1 MTERMRKKT
10 RRESVADRYS
20 FGHKALSVVL
30 SVVLLGFGWPA
41 VNPSETFASDE
52 SAQADQVQAEVAQ
65 PEETQAP
72 EETADDSAAMALATA
87 DEAAPVAASD
97 KQAVAEP
104 AADES
109 ATAPAPS
116 ASDEEEASAV
126 EDAVEEDSAVD
137 NQGSSQAAAAQA
149 KTEYDI
155 SLVLK
160 NASIKKADGTDELVS
175 SPATKVAVSADK
187 DFKFT
192 VVPDSA
198 YKLNC
203 VLVNVA
209 GQESPL
215 TPDSDDVYVVA
226 SSDIAKGA
234 TLTVEASSALGNVGT
249 VLGGV
254 LSGGAAA
261 ASDVSG
267 NAGDH
272 ISAKVGDT
280 VTLKGTSNKNCSYAG
295 DWTVKKNGESTSA
308 GTVKGNGGSATAVF
322 SEAGTFEVEHTYCE
336 ASHFLG
342 FGDHSVKTEAFTVV
356 VQPAT
361 PAQAI
366 SISGSDTVT
375 QFSDIQLTATVVPA
389 EATGAY
395 VWSSSNEDILTV
407 DNSGNVMG
415 VRQGTAT
422 VTVSFRSAAGGSVVS
437 ASKDVTVT
445 ATEEATDQALVYY
458 LVDPTKDANSNDSG
472 NWGAA
477 SLGIAMVNTT
487 GATWT
492 GGKNCFDNVDQRVVS
507 WPNGTNVVPRDSGT
521 WNEIF
526 NNYRTTIQAQL
537 PGVTFT
543 EDDVEEIA
551 LVPAKISKN
560 NGTNPDMHLDCN
572 VSIKCKNVALVK
584 YYLRDAGSTQFEQK
598 GAKNYISGN
607 ATQPSDVMNE
617 QFPETKTVDGIT
629 YTFSGWYL
637 DQSFTQPAT
646 FPYTINSS
654 TNFYAKYV
662 GGFQVTYDLAGGSW
676 NNSDATT
683 YIAQEG
689 STQTVKSEPTREG
702 YKFTGWT
709 IEGLP
714 DTTELKSGDTF
725 AMPAGNVTIT
735 ANWQELL
742 SYRVK
747 YLEKGTE
754 KQLADPDTRYGEQ
767 GDKVSADAKTIDGYH
782 PTDPSHI
789 EKTLESS
796 DNDIIFWYEK
806 DSVEYTVN
814 YYLNDTEQKVA
825 DSETKSAPWG
835 TQVKASDL
843 AKDIDGYTAV
853 PNQDA
858 TITVDLNGNN
868 SINVYYYQ
876 NVSLK
881 ANSAEVTYNGKDQ
894 SVSGFTGAPEGA
906 DFSNITVGAHG
917 TDAGTYDA
925 QFANGT
931 VGAVDKTEKY
941 IVVSAEDSK
950 LVIGKAKV
958 TLKSADLSKKYDG
971 TALENGGTA
980 LETES
985 GFAEGEGATYA
996 FTGSQT
1002 VVGSSPN
1009 AFDYTLN
1016 EGTKADNYDIDR
1028 TEGKLTVTDREE
1040 ADKYEITVTANSAT
1054 KTYDGTE
1061 KTVSGV
1067 TDTTFTNDK
1076 GARFTVEGLSASVSG
1091 TDAGEYENKVN
1102 GTPVVKDAAG
1112 NDVTSQ
1118 FKVKTVNGK
1127 LVIDKRAVTI
1137 KPKDATKAYD
1147 GEPLK
1152 ATEWEVVSGS
1162 FVNG

>member
-1 MTERMRKKT
+1 MTERMREKT

-65 PEETQAP
+65 PEETQAL

-109 ATAPAPS
+109 ATASAPS

-198 YKLNC
+198 CKLNR
-203 VLVNVA
+203 VLVNVD

-215 TPDSDDVYVVA
+215 TPDADGVYVVA
-226 SSDIAKGA
+226 SNDVAKGA

-254 LSGGAAA
+254 LGGGAAA

-267 NAGDH
+267 SADYT
-272 ISAKVGDT
+272 ISVGKT
-280 VTLKGTSNKNCSYAG
+280 VTINGSGYGLG
-295 DWTVKKNGESTSA
+295 DSWKSDKESVATVSGRGS
-308 GTVKGNGGSATAVF
+308 SATVTGKGVGTAVI
-322 SEAGTFEVEHTYCE
+322 THTYGTL
-336 ASHFLG
+336 AS
-342 FGDHSVKTEAFTVV
+342 KKETFTVV

-366 SISGSDTVT
+366 SIFGSDTVT
-375 QFSDIQLTATVVPA
+375 QFSSIQLTATVDPA
-389 EATGAY
+389 EATGTYA
-395 VWSSSNEDILTV
+395 WSSSNEDILTV
-407 DNSGNVMG
+407 DNSGNVTG

-422 VTVSFRSAAGGSVVS
+422 VTVSFRSAADGSVVS

-445 ATEEATDQALVYY
+445 ATKDATDRASVYY

-477 SLGIAMVNTT
+477 SLGIATVNTT
-487 GATWT
+487 GATWA

-507 WPNGTNVVPRDSGT
+507 WPNGTNVVPRDSGA

-526 NNYRTTIQAQL
+526 DNYKTTIQAQL

-543 EDDVEEIA
+543 KDDVEEIA

-598 GAKNYISGN
+598 GARNYISGN

-617 QFPETKTVDGIT
+617 QFPETKTVDGVT

-637 DQSFTQPAT
+637 DRSLTQPAT
-646 FPYTINSS
+646 FPYTVNSS

-662 GGFQVTYDLAGGSW
+662 GGFRVAYDLAGGSW

-683 YIAQEG
+683 YIG
-689 STQTVKSEPTREG
+689 SGR
-702 YKFTGWT
+702 
-709 IEGLP
+709 L
-714 DTTELKSGDTF
+714 D
-725 AMPAGNVTIT
+725 
-735 ANWQELL
+735 
-742 SYRVK
+742 
-747 YLEKGTE
+747 
-754 KQLADPDTRYGEQ
+754 
-767 GDKVSADAKTIDGYH
+767 
-782 PTDPSHI
+782 
-789 EKTLESS
+789 
-796 DNDIIFWYEK
+796 
-806 DSVEYTVN
+806 
-814 YYLNDTEQKVA
+814 
-825 DSETKSAPWG
+825 
-835 TQVKASDL
+835 
-843 AKDIDGYTAV
+843 
-853 PNQDA
+853 
-858 TITVDLNGNN
+858 
-868 SINVYYYQ
+868 
-876 NVSLK
+876 
-881 ANSAEVTYNGKDQ
+881 
-894 SVSGFTGAPEGA
+894 
-906 DFSNITVGAHG
+906 
-917 TDAGTYDA
+917 
-925 QFANGT
+925 ANG
-931 VGAVDKTEKY
+931 
-941 IVVSAEDSK
+941 
-950 LVIGKAKV
+950 
-958 TLKSADLSKKYDG
+958 
-971 TALENGGTA
+971 
-980 LETES
+980 
-985 GFAEGEGATYA
+985 
-996 FTGSQT
+996 
-1002 VVGSSPN
+1002 
-1009 AFDYTLN
+1009 
-1016 EGTKADNYDIDR
+1016 
-1028 TEGKLTVTDREE
+1028 EE
-1040 ADKYEITVTANSAT
+1040 
-1054 KTYDGTE
+1054 
-1061 KTVSGV
+1061 
-1067 TDTTFTNDK
+1067 
-1076 GARFTVEGLSASVSG
+1076 
-1091 TDAGEYENKVN
+1091 
-1102 GTPVVKDAAG
+1102 
-1112 NDVTSQ
+1112 
-1118 FKVKTVNGK
+1118 
-1127 LVIDKRAVTI
+1127 RAHSRGI
-1137 KPKDATKAYD
+1137 
-1147 GEPLK
+1147 
-1152 ATEWEVVSGS
+1152 
-1162 FVNG
+1162 

>member
-1 MTERMRKKT
+1 M
-10 RRESVADRYS
+10 ADRYS

-52 SAQADQVQAEVAQ
+52 SAQADQMQAEVAQ
-65 PEETQAP
+65 PEETQTL

-87 DEAAPVAASD
+87 DEAAPVVASD
-97 KQAVAEP
+97 EQAVAEP

-116 ASDEEEASAV
+116 ASGEEEASAV
-126 EDAVEEDSAVD
+126 EDAVKEDSAVGS
-137 NQGSSQAAAAQA
+137 QSSSQAAAAQA

-160 NASIKKADGTDELVS
+160 NASIKKADGTNELVS
-175 SPATKVAVSADK
+175 LPATKVTVSADK

-198 YKLNC
+198 YKLNR
-203 VLVNVA
+203 VLVNVD

-215 TPDSDDVYVVA
+215 TPDADGVYVVA

-254 LSGGAAA
+254 LGGGAAA

-267 NAGDH
+267 SADYT
-272 ISAKVGDT
+272 ISIGKT
-280 VTLKGTSNKNCSYAG
+280 VTI
-295 DWTVKKNGESTSA
+295 NGS
-308 GTVKGNGGSATAVF
+308 G
-322 SEAGTFEVEHTYCE
+322 Y
-336 ASHFLG
+336 G
-342 FGDHSVKTEAFTVV
+342 FGDSWESNEESVATVSGRGSSATVTGKGAGTAVITHTYGTFASKEETFTVV

-375 QFSDIQLTATVVPA
+375 QFSSIQLTATVDPA
-389 EATGAY
+389 EATGTYA
-395 VWSSSNEDILTV
+395 WSSSNEDILTV
-407 DNSGNVMG
+407 DNSGNVTG

-422 VTVSFRSAAGGSVVS
+422 VTVSFRSAADGSVVS

-445 ATEEATDQALVYY
+445 ATEEATDRALVYY

-472 NWGAA
+472 NWGAN
-477 SLGIAMVNTT
+477 SLGTARVNTT

-507 WPNGTNVVPRDSGT
+507 WPNGTNVVPRDSDA

-543 EDDVEEIA
+543 KDDVEEIA

-572 VSIKCKNVALVK
+572 VSIKCKNVSLVK
-584 YYLRDAGSTQFEQK
+584 YYLRDAGSTQFVQK

-607 ATQPSDVMNE
+607 TTEPSDVMNE
-617 QFPETKTVDGIT
+617 QFPETKTVDGVT

-646 FPYTINSS
+646 FPYAVNSS

-662 GGFQVTYDLAGGSW
+662 GGFQVTYNLAGGSW
-676 NNSDATT
+676 SNSDATT

-714 DTTELKSGDTF
+714 DTTALKSGDIF

-742 SYRVK
+742 SYQVK

-796 DNDIIFWYEK
+796 DNDIIF
-806 DSVEYTVN
+806 
-814 YYLNDTEQKVA
+814 
-825 DSETKSAPWG
+825 
-835 TQVKASDL
+835 
-843 AKDIDGYTAV
+843 
-853 PNQDA
+853 
-858 TITVDLNGNN
+858 
-868 SINVYYYQ
+868 
-876 NVSLK
+876 
-881 ANSAEVTYNGKDQ
+881 
-894 SVSGFTGAPEGA
+894 
-906 DFSNITVGAHG
+906 
-917 TDAGTYDA
+917 
-925 QFANGT
+925 
-931 VGAVDKTEKY
+931 
-941 IVVSAEDSK
+941 
-950 LVIGKAKV
+950 
-958 TLKSADLSKKYDG
+958 
-971 TALENGGTA
+971 
-980 LETES
+980 
-985 GFAEGEGATYA
+985 
-996 FTGSQT
+996 
-1002 VVGSSPN
+1002 
-1009 AFDYTLN
+1009 
-1016 EGTKADNYDIDR
+1016 
-1028 TEGKLTVTDREE
+1028 
-1040 ADKYEITVTANSAT
+1040 
-1054 KTYDGTE
+1054 
-1061 KTVSGV
+1061 
-1067 TDTTFTNDK
+1067 
-1076 GARFTVEGLSASVSG
+1076 
-1091 TDAGEYENKVN
+1091 
-1102 GTPVVKDAAG
+1102 
-1112 NDVTSQ
+1112 
-1118 FKVKTVNGK
+1118 
-1127 LVIDKRAVTI
+1127 
-1137 KPKDATKAYD
+1137 
-1147 GEPLK
+1147 
-1152 ATEWEVVSGS
+1152 
-1162 FVNG
+1162 

>member
-1 MTERMRKKT
+1 MT
-10 RRESVADRYS
+10 DRYS

-192 VVPDSA
+192 IVPDSA

-254 LSGGAAA
+254 LGGGAAA

-267 NAGDH
+267 NAGETT
-272 ISAKVGDT
+272 SAKVGDT

-322 SEAGTFEVEHTYCE
+322 SEAGTFEIEHTYCE
-336 ASHFLG
+336 ASHFLD

-375 QFSDIQLTATVVPA
+375 QFSSIQLTATVDPA
-389 EATGAY
+389 EATGTY

-407 DNSGNVMG
+407 DNGGNVTG

-422 VTVSFRSAAGGSVVS
+422 VTALFRSAADGSVVS

-477 SLGIAMVNTT
+477 SLGIAKVNTT

-507 WPNGTNVVPRDSGT
+507 WPNGTNVVPRGSGA

-537 PGVTFT
+537 
-543 EDDVEEIA
+543 
-551 LVPAKISKN
+551 L
-560 NGTNPDMHLDCN
+560 
-572 VSIKCKNVALVK
+572 
-584 YYLRDAGSTQFEQK
+584 Q
-598 GAKNYISGN
+598 
-607 ATQPSDVMNE
+607 
-617 QFPETKTVDGIT
+617 
-629 YTFSGWYL
+629 
-637 DQSFTQPAT
+637 
-646 FPYTINSS
+646 
-654 TNFYAKYV
+654 
-662 GGFQVTYDLAGGSW
+662 
-676 NNSDATT
+676 
-683 YIAQEG
+683 
-689 STQTVKSEPTREG
+689 
-702 YKFTGWT
+702 
-709 IEGLP
+709 
-714 DTTELKSGDTF
+714 
-725 AMPAGNVTIT
+725 
-735 ANWQELL
+735 
-742 SYRVK
+742 
-747 YLEKGTE
+747 
-754 KQLADPDTRYGEQ
+754 
-767 GDKVSADAKTIDGYH
+767 
-782 PTDPSHI
+782 
-789 EKTLESS
+789 
-796 DNDIIFWYEK
+796 
-806 DSVEYTVN
+806 
-814 YYLNDTEQKVA
+814 
-825 DSETKSAPWG
+825 
-835 TQVKASDL
+835 
-843 AKDIDGYTAV
+843 
-853 PNQDA
+853 
-858 TITVDLNGNN
+858 
-868 SINVYYYQ
+868 
-876 NVSLK
+876 
-881 ANSAEVTYNGKDQ
+881 
-894 SVSGFTGAPEGA
+894 
-906 DFSNITVGAHG
+906 
-917 TDAGTYDA
+917 
-925 QFANGT
+925 
-931 VGAVDKTEKY
+931 
-941 IVVSAEDSK
+941 
-950 LVIGKAKV
+950 
-958 TLKSADLSKKYDG
+958 
-971 TALENGGTA
+971 
-980 LETES
+980 
-985 GFAEGEGATYA
+985 
-996 FTGSQT
+996 
-1002 VVGSSPN
+1002 
-1009 AFDYTLN
+1009 
-1016 EGTKADNYDIDR
+1016 
-1028 TEGKLTVTDREE
+1028 
-1040 ADKYEITVTANSAT
+1040 
-1054 KTYDGTE
+1054 
-1061 KTVSGV
+1061 
-1067 TDTTFTNDK
+1067 
-1076 GARFTVEGLSASVSG
+1076 
-1091 TDAGEYENKVN
+1091 
-1102 GTPVVKDAAG
+1102 
-1112 NDVTSQ
+1112 
-1118 FKVKTVNGK
+1118 
-1127 LVIDKRAVTI
+1127 
-1137 KPKDATKAYD
+1137 
-1147 GEPLK
+1147 
-1152 ATEWEVVSGS
+1152 
-1162 FVNG
+1162 

>member
-1 MTERMRKKT
+1 M
-10 RRESVADRYS
+10 ADRYS

-97 KQAVAEP
+97 KQVVAEP

-109 ATAPAPS
+109 ATASAPS

-261 ASDVSG
+261 ASDVRGS
-267 NAGDH
+267 ADYT
-272 ISAKVGDT
+272 ISIGKT
-280 VTLKGTSNKNCSYAG
+280 VTI
-295 DWTVKKNGESTSA
+295 NGS
-308 GTVKGNGGSATAVF
+308 G
-322 SEAGTFEVEHTYCE
+322 Y
-336 ASHFLG
+336 G
-342 FGDHSVKTEAFTVV
+342 FGDSWESNEESVATVSGRGSSATVTGKGAGTAVITHTYGTFASKEEMFTVV

-361 PAQAI
+361 PARSI

-375 QFSDIQLTATVVPA
+375 QFSSIQLTATVDPA

-395 VWSSSNEDILTV
+395 TWSSSNEDILTV
-407 DNSGNVMG
+407 DNSGNVTG

-422 VTVSFRSAAGGSVVS
+422 VTVSFTSAADSSVVS
-437 ASKDVTVT
+437 ASEDVTVT

-472 NWGAA
+472 NWGAT
-477 SLGIAMVNTT
+477 SLGIATVNTT

-507 WPNGTNVVPRDSGT
+507 WPKGANVVLRNSDA

-543 EDDVEEIA
+543 KDDVEEIA

-584 YYLRDAGSTQFEQK
+584 YYLRDAGSTQFVQK
-598 GAKNYISGN
+598 GSRNYISGN
-607 ATQPSDVMNE
+607 TTEPSEVMDE
-617 QFPETKTVDGIT
+617 QFPETKTVDGVT

-637 DQSFTQPAT
+637 DRSFTQPAT
-646 FPYTINSS
+646 FPYTVNSS
-654 TNFYAKYV
+654 TTFYAKYV

-676 NNSDATT
+676 GNSDATT

-714 DTTELKSGDTF
+714 DTTKLKSGDTF

-735 ANWQELL
+735 ANWLL
-742 SYRVK
+742 SYQVK
-747 YLEKGTE
+747 YLEKGTG
-754 KQLADPDTRYGEQ
+754 KQLVDPGAGCGNQGET
-767 GDKVSADAKTIDGYH
+767 VSADAKTIDGYH
-782 PTDPSHI
+782 LTDGCPSHI
-789 EKTLESS
+789 EKTLGNS
-796 DNDIIFWYEK
+796 DNDITFWYRHQP
-806 DSVEYTVN
+806 DC
-814 YYLNDTEQKVA
+814 
-825 DSETKSAPWG
+825 
-835 TQVKASDL
+835 
-843 AKDIDGYTAV
+843 
-853 PNQDA
+853 
-858 TITVDLNGNN
+858 
-868 SINVYYYQ
+868 
-876 NVSLK
+876 
-881 ANSAEVTYNGKDQ
+881 
-894 SVSGFTGAPEGA
+894 F
-906 DFSNITVGAHG
+906 F
-917 TDAGTYDA
+917 
-925 QFANGT
+925 
-931 VGAVDKTEKY
+931 
-941 IVVSAEDSK
+941 
-950 LVIGKAKV
+950 
-958 TLKSADLSKKYDG
+958 
-971 TALENGGTA
+971 
-980 LETES
+980 
-985 GFAEGEGATYA
+985 
-996 FTGSQT
+996 
-1002 VVGSSPN
+1002 
-1009 AFDYTLN
+1009 
-1016 EGTKADNYDIDR
+1016 
-1028 TEGKLTVTDREE
+1028 
-1040 ADKYEITVTANSAT
+1040 
-1054 KTYDGTE
+1054 
-1061 KTVSGV
+1061 
-1067 TDTTFTNDK
+1067 
-1076 GARFTVEGLSASVSG
+1076 
-1091 TDAGEYENKVN
+1091 
-1102 GTPVVKDAAG
+1102 
-1112 NDVTSQ
+1112 
-1118 FKVKTVNGK
+1118 
-1127 LVIDKRAVTI
+1127 
-1137 KPKDATKAYD
+1137 
-1147 GEPLK
+1147 
-1152 ATEWEVVSGS
+1152 
-1162 FVNG
+1162 